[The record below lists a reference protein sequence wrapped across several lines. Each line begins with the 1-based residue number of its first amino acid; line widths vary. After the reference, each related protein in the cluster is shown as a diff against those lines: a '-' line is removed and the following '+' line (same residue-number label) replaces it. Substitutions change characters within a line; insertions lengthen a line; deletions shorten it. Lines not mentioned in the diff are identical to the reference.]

1 MNNKGMAISSILYII
16 LVLFIALLY
25 GVLGLITSTQ
35 QSFNK
40 AKEEVE
46 YNLNNDIAKLN
57 NPTIGYSV
65 SDNTAK
71 IYFVDNKL
79 ISYYTIL
86 DSNIEPTNWID
97 IDPTPKYELE
107 YELEVGK
114 TYYVYV
120 RDNEGNISSISFEHK

>member
-1 MNNKGMAISSILYII
+1 MDNKGMAISSILYIV

-40 AKEEVE
+40 VKEEVE

-57 NPTIGYSV
+57 NPTIGYSI
-65 SDNTAK
+65 SDNIAK

-79 ISYYTIL
+79 VSYYAVL
-86 DSNIEPTNWID
+86 DNDTYPTEWID
-97 IDPTPKYELE
+97 IEPSPKYELE
-107 YELEVGK
+107 LEIVEEK

-120 RDNEGNISSISFEHK
+120 RDDEGNVSSILIKK

>member
-1 MNNKGMAISSILYII
+1 MNNKGMVISSILYIV

-40 AKEEVE
+40 VKEEVE

-57 NPTIGYSV
+57 NPTIGYSI
-65 SDNTAK
+65 SDNIAK

-79 ISYYTIL
+79 VSYYAIL
-86 DSNIEPTNWID
+86 DNDTYPTEWID
-97 IDPTPKYELE
+97 IEPSPKYELE
-107 YELEVGK
+107 LEIVEEK

-120 RDNEGNISSISFEHK
+120 RDDEGNVSSILIKK